1 MRKGTQLLLVPS
13 TVSCKS
19 LHLGASSLKSFNPCL
34 GIFMAAEDL
43 QAKGLVLIHQQSI
56 QSEEAWLQ
64 REANW
69 AGKSLSHEPWVGMT
83 AGLMIAESLGES
95 SCVNGTQTDSCS
107 AQLHWAQSNGWSFR
121 KQCFLPSWQL
131 LAAGVPA
138 LRSADVTQA
147 ELGWTGLLNHVAAS
161 GLFLLQ
167 ISGVRAPSYN
177 FVLTVA
183 KWGYVLRLEQPG
195 K

>member
-1 MRKGTQLLLVPS
+1 MRKGTQLLLVPC

-19 LHLGASSLKSFNPCL
+19 LHLGASSLKSFNQCL

-43 QAKGLVLIHQQSI
+43 RAKGLMLIHQQGI
-56 QSEEAWLQ
+56 HSEEAWVQ

-69 AGKSLSHEPWVGMT
+69 ARKSLSHEPWVGMT
-83 AGLMIAESLGES
+83 GGLVIAESLGES
-95 SCVNGTQTDSCS
+95 SCVNGTPTDSCS
-107 AQLHWAQSNGWSFR
+107 AQLSSTEHRAM
-121 KQCFLPSWQL
+121 QCFFPSWQL
-131 LAAGVPA
+131 LSSGVQA
-138 LRSADVTQA
+138 LCSPDVTQA

-177 FVLTVA
+177 FVLTLE
-183 KWGYVLRLEQPG
+183 KWGYVQPG